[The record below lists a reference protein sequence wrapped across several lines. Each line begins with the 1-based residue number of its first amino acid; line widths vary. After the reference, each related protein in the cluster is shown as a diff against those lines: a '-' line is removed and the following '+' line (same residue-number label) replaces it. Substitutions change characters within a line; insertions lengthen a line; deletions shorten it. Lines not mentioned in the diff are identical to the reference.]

1 MTEKIEKKKNFLKK
15 QKKKKTHHDDFGKT
29 KFVKTK
35 KLMNE
40 RRKFKT
46 FLDVEEY
53 IKTKQKIYL
62 NKVNSA
68 IFSMKY

>member
-1 MTEKIEKKKNFLKK
+1 MKAEILRKKI
-15 QKKKKTHHDDFGKT
+15 
-29 KFVKTK
+29 
-35 KLMNE
+35 
-40 RRKFKT
+40 KT

>member
-1 MTEKIEKKKNFLKK
+1 MILEEK
-15 QKKKKTHHDDFGKT
+15 

-40 RRKFKT
+40 RRNLNIFRCR
-46 FLDVEEY
+46 EEY

>member
-1 MTEKIEKKKNFLKK
+1 MKAEILRKKI
-15 QKKKKTHHDDFGKT
+15 
-29 KFVKTK
+29 
-35 KLMNE
+35 
-40 RRKFKT
+40 KT

-68 IFSMKY
+68 IFSMKLKWNNNPVSIVIPQKNLSTMKKK